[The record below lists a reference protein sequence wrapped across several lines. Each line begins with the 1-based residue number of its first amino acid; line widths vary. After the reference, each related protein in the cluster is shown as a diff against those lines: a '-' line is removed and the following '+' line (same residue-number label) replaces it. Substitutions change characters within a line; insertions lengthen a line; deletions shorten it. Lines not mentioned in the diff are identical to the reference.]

1 MRRGWRSCS
10 SARLPGHTYTGK
22 KGTTVVAELAA
33 GKARARDFDA
43 VVVPGGH
50 APDRMRMR
58 HAMVD
63 LVRDMIAAGK
73 PVAAICHG
81 PQLLISVNALRGRT
95 VTCWPS
101 IAIDVKNAGGLY
113 VDKPVVVDGPV
124 ITSRKPDDIPFFSD
138 AIIAALQP
146 RPDAPG
152 PGPHPDGMRI
162 GIDLGG
168 TKIEGDRA
176 RRRRR
181 DPFSRAARDTAR
193 RLRRHRRRAASIW
206 SRRRRPPSARRA
218 TVGIGM
224 PGAIS
229 PATGL
234 VKNANSTWL
243 IGRPLDRDLEARLG
257 RPVRLAND
265 ANCFALSEASDGA
278 AAGAPVVFG
287 VIVGTGCGG
296 GVVVHGQ
303 VLTGPNA
310 IAGEWGHNPLPW
322 PARDELP
329 GPECYCGKRGCL
341 ETFLSGPGLAR
352 DYAACARSDP
362 AEHHGRDRRRAR
374 RRRRSPRGAAL
385 DRYAHR
391 LARGLATVINTLD
404 PDVIVL
410 GGGVSNVAM
419 LYDAVPR
426 GLDQFVFSDH
436 VATRIVPPMHGD
448 SSGVRGAAWLWPRR
462 D

>member
-1 MRRGWRSCS
+1 
-10 SARLPGHTYTGK
+10 
-22 KGTTVVAELAA
+22 
-33 GKARARDFDA
+33 
-43 VVVPGGH
+43 
-50 APDRMRMR
+50 
-58 HAMVD
+58 
-63 LVRDMIAAGK
+63 
-73 PVAAICHG
+73 
-81 PQLLISVNALRGRT
+81 
-95 VTCWPS
+95 
-101 IAIDVKNAGGLY
+101 
-113 VDKPVVVDGPV
+113 
-124 ITSRKPDDIPFFSD
+124 
-138 AIIAALQP
+138 
-146 RPDAPG
+146 
-152 PGPHPDGMRI
+152 MRI

-168 TKIEGDRA
+168 TKIEGVVLDDDGAIRF
-176 RRRRR
+176 RE
-181 DPFSRAARDTAR
+181 
-193 RLRRHRRRAASIW
+193 RRATPRGDYEGTIDALVDLVGAAEASIGC
-206 SRRRRPPSARRA
+206 SA

-243 IGRPLDRDLEARLG
+243 IGRTLDRDLEARLG

-303 VLTGPNA
+303 VVTGPNA

-322 PARDELP
+322 PTREELP

-341 ETFLSGPGLAR
+341 ETYLSGPGLAR
-352 DYAACARSDP
+352 DYATRAGVDPSEIKGATVVARAADGERH
-362 AEHHGRDRRRAR
+362 AAD
-374 RRRRSPRGAAL
+374 AL

-426 GLDQFVFSDH
+426 WLGEFVFSDH